1 VAKERLDRTDR
12 ALVEALQK
20 DARIS
25 NKDLARHV
33 GLAPST
39 CLERVRALRAR
50 GVLRG
55 FHADVDRDTLG
66 RSLEAIVAVRIR
78 PHSRAFVDA
87 FREAA
92 LAMPEVIELFHV
104 TGADENLGRFE
115 RQRERFAGASTER
128 LDALARCERTRDA
141 LVQRLLEAMTA
152 VTRLRTQQAELAGES
167 DPTLGDLT
175 RELQAEADAQAA
187 AAREIEALLAS

>member
-55 FHADVDRDTLG
+55 FHADVDRDALG
-66 RSLEAIVAVRIR
+66 RGLEAIVAVRIR
-78 PHSRAFVDA
+78 PHSRAYVDA

-104 TGADENLGRFE
+104 TGADDFLLHVGV
-115 RQRERFAGASTER
+115 AGT
-128 LDALARCERTRDA
+128 DALRDFVLDRLTVRAEVGHVESRVVYDHARRPA
-141 LVQRLLEAMTA
+141 LEPLY
-152 VTRLRTQQAELAGES
+152 
-167 DPTLGDLT
+167 D
-175 RELQAEADAQAA
+175 
-187 AAREIEALLAS
+187 